1 MRPRAVWRYY
11 HPDKAGLEPFW
22 KMELPDDRRPA
33 RENIW
38 PALASRCQ
46 CNVFRGTHPQSQ
58 GASGVAA
65 MSTLAGIVRDVV
77 ETIDRDAVLIEES
90 GDRQDKDAAPGPFGI
105 AIALPDGQVL
115 TGGSAATS
123 FPIQSISKLFAV
135 DMALLAHGDDLFKRV
150 GREPSGDPFDSI
162 IDLER
167 TGGIPRNP
175 FVNAGAL
182 VVVDTLIE
190 RMADDL
196 RTRAVAEE
204 VRSRA
209 GLDEVVIDEDLL
221 IEERETGDLNR
232 ALMSFMRHHGN
243 LTCDPVDVMEAY
255 IHQCLIKLDCR
266 GLARAG
272 LPLTQTRRA
281 PDDEEADA
289 TARRRRKVLALMMTC
304 GHYDGS
310 GDFALRVG
318 IPAKSGVGGGIL
330 AIVPDMASIAV
341 WSPNL
346 DQHGNSMLGVRA
358 LEMVCDQTGWSVF
371 GPPMALEPERT

>member
-1 MRPRAVWRYY
+1 MTHASASPVPGPA
-11 HPDKAGLEPFW
+11 PDSGL
-22 KMELPDDRRPA
+22 R
-33 RENIW
+33 
-38 PALASRCQ
+38 
-46 CNVFRGTHPQSQ
+46 
-58 GASGVAA
+58 
-65 MSTLAGIVRDVV
+65 TLAGIIRDVV
-77 ETIDRDAVLIEES
+77 ETIARDAVVIEES
-90 GDRQDKDAAPGPFGI
+90 GDRMDEEAAPGPFGI
-105 AIALPDGQVL
+105 AIALADGQVI
-115 TGGSAATS
+115 TGGAATTG
-123 FPIQSISKLFAV
+123 FAIQSISKLFAL
-135 DMALLAHGDDLFKRV
+135 DMALRAHGDDLFKRV
-150 GREPSGDPFDSI
+150 GREPSGDPFNSI

-167 TGGIPRNP
+167 TDGIPRNP

-190 RMADDL
+190 SMADDFQ
-196 RTRAVAEE
+196 TRAVAEE

-209 GLDEVVIDEDLL
+209 GLETVEIDEALL
-221 IEERETGDLNR
+221 VEERETGDLNR

-243 LTCDPVDVMEAY
+243 LHGDPVDVMEAY
-255 IHQCLIKLDCR
+255 IHQCSIRLDCR

-272 LPLTQTRRA
+272 LPFTRTRRH
-281 PDDEEADA
+281 PEDEQADA

-318 IPAKSGVGGGIL
+318 IPAKSGVAGGIL
-330 AIVPDMASIAV
+330 AIVPETAAIAV

-371 GPPMALEPERT
+371 GPPMALGTEPT